1 LVVIV
6 GGVVGGDAVGGVSR
20 FVLFGK
26 GGKEFG
32 LRDCTLSFRD
42 PLRKLDKERLTMD
55 EQCRS
60 LLEQGTMKDGT
71 LW

>member
-6 GGVVGGDAVGGVSR
+6 GGVVGGDAVGGVPR

-42 PLRKLDKERLTMD
+42 PLCEAR
-55 EQCRS
+55 
-60 LLEQGTMKDGT
+60 QGMN
-71 LW
+71 